1 MKEQIKEK
9 LDNVLGDDS
18 TSVAVKT
25 VLVIVLAIMALILT
39 VVAISFSG
47 WIIMLLWNWA
57 AVGAFGM
64 TAITYFQGVAIA
76 IALSILKSIFQK

>member
-1 MKEQIKEK
+1 MKEQIEET
-9 LDNVLGDDS
+9 LNSVLRDGS
-18 TSVAVKT
+18 TSGAEKT
-25 VLVIVLAIMALILT
+25 GAVIVIAIIALILT
-39 VVAISFSG
+39 VTAIAFSG

-76 IALSILKSIFQK
+76 IALTILKSIFQK

>member
-1 MKEQIKEK
+1 MKEQIKGK
-9 LDNVLGDDS
+9 LDSVLGDDS
-18 TSVAVKT
+18 TSGAVKT
-25 VLVIVLAIMALILT
+25 VLVILLVIIALILT
-39 VVAISFSG
+39 VAAISFSG